1 MEKSM
6 LNINFTNLGNIKD
19 GTIDIKPF
27 TIFCGDNNTG
37 KTYATYAIYTL
48 LDKEFDFD
56 FKEIKDIV
64 KKLYQDG
71 LYELDI
77 LKFAN
82 ENLKTLKKEI
92 EKGFKKN
99 LHFVFSAEEED
110 FKKTSFSFEIDEETI
125 KNNIKESDFNAISSI
140 GKKEVVVFEA
150 SKDKDNDIIKLVLH
164 DNKMSKN
171 FLSDRL
177 KNIISKV
184 IFKQLFSNSFL
195 LPAERTGLNLFYKE
209 LGRER
214 TTILHHLQKKDIDPM
229 ELVKDLFVSRYPQP
243 IGDYI
248 DFLNDIHNLKKIKSE
263 YKNYAYLIQKNILHG
278 KYKIEKDGIYFIP
291 YKSNANKNNFSE
303 KISLHMSSST
313 VKTFFS
319 LVFYLEHLAKK
330 GDTLIIDEP
339 ELNLHPDNQRKIARI
354 LSMLTNKNINVL
366 VSTHS
371 DYFMKELNNLIIL
384 NNDIKNKD
392 NLFKKY
398 EYTNDMT
405 LAVKDI
411 DAYLFE
417 DYTIKKLNKSKD
429 EGIEVTTFD
438 KVINKLNESTE
449 DIYFSNMD

>member
-1 MEKSM
+1 M

-354 LSMLTNKNINVL
+354 LGVHLGTVQHHLKKN
-366 VSTHS
+366 
-371 DYFMKELNNLIIL
+371 
-384 NNDIKNKD
+384 
-392 NLFKKY
+392 
-398 EYTNDMT
+398 
-405 LAVKDI
+405 
-411 DAYLFE
+411 
-417 DYTIKKLNKSKD
+417 
-429 EGIEVTTFD
+429 
-438 KVINKLNESTE
+438 
-449 DIYFSNMD
+449 

>member
-1 MEKSM
+1 M
-6 LNINFTNLGNIKD
+6 LNLSFINLGNIKD
-19 GTIDIKPF
+19 GTIQLKPF

-37 KTYATYAIYTL
+37 KTYATYAIYAL

-56 FKEIKDIV
+56 FKETRDIV
-64 KKLYQDG
+64 EKLYQDG
-71 LYELDI
+71 LYELNI
-77 LKFAN
+77 AKFAN
-82 ENLKTLKKEI
+82 ENLKKLKKEI

-99 LHFVFSAEEED
+99 LHFVFSAAEED
-110 FKKTSFSFEIDEETI
+110 FKKTSFSFEIDNESI
-125 KNNIKESDFNAISSI
+125 KNNINESSFNAISSI
-140 GKKEVVVFEA
+140 GKKEIVVFEA
-150 SKDKDNDIIKLVLH
+150 SKDKNSNIIRLVLH
-164 DNKMSKN
+164 DNKMSKI

-184 IFKQLFSNSFL
+184 IFRQLFSNSFL

-214 TTILHHLQKKDIDPM
+214 TTILHHLQKKDINPM

-248 DFLNDIHNLKKIKSE
+248 DFLNDIHNLKKVKSE
-263 YKNYAYLIQKNILHG
+263 YKDYAHLIQKDILHG
-278 KYKIEKDGIYFIP
+278 KYKIEKDGIYFVP
-291 YKSNANKNNFSE
+291 YKSKANKNNFNE

-354 LSMLTNKNINVL
+354 LSMITNKHINVV

-371 DYFMKELNNLIIL
+371 DYFMKELNNLIML
-384 NNDIKNKD
+384 NNDIKNKEG
-392 NLFKKY
+392 LFKKY
-398 EYTNDMT
+398 GYSKDMT
-405 LAVKDI
+405 LAIQNI

-417 DYTIKKLNKSKD
+417 NNTIKKLNKSKE

-438 KVINKLNESTE
+438 KVINKLNESSE
-449 DIYFSNMD
+449 DIYFSNLD

>member
-1 MEKSM
+1 M
-6 LNINFTNLGNIKD
+6 LNLNFKNLGNIKD
-19 GTIDIKPF
+19 GTINLKPF

-37 KTYATYAIYTL
+37 KTYATYAIYAL
-48 LDKEFDFD
+48 LDKEFDFS
-56 FKEIKDIV
+56 FKETREIV
-64 KKLYQDG
+64 EKLYQNG
-71 LYELDI
+71 LYELNI
-77 LKFAN
+77 SEFMKN
-82 ENLKTLKKEI
+82 NLKTLKKEI
-92 EKGFKKN
+92 EKGFKEN

-110 FKKTSFSFEIDEETI
+110 FKKTSFAFEIDDETI
-125 KNNIKESDFNAISSI
+125 KNNINDSGFNAISSI

-150 SKDKDNDIIKLVLH
+150 SKDENSNIIKLVLH
-164 DNKMSKN
+164 DNKMSKH

-214 TTILHHLQKKDIDPM
+214 TTILHHLQKKDINPM
-229 ELVKDLFVSRYPQP
+229 ELVKDLLVSRYPQP

-248 DFLNDIHNLKKIKSE
+248 DFLNDVHNLKKIKSE
-263 YKNYAYLIQKNILHG
+263 YKDFAHLIQKDILHG
-278 KYKIEKDGIYFIP
+278 KYKVEKDGIYFVP
-291 YKSNANKNNFSE
+291 YKTNANKDNFSE
-303 KISLHMSSST
+303 RISLHMSSST

-354 LSMLTNKNINVL
+354 LSLIVNKNINVI

-371 DYFMKELNNLIIL
+371 DYFMKELNNLIML
-384 NNDIKNKD
+384 KNDIKNKE

-398 EYTNDMT
+398 GYIKEMT
-405 LAVKDI
+405 ISLEDI

-417 DYTIKKLNKSKD
+417 NNTIKKLNKTKE

-438 KVINKLNESTE
+438 KVINKLNESSE
-449 DIYFSNMD
+449 DIYFSNLD